1 MPIEEIEATG
11 AQLVQ
16 QERCKNFAALTA
28 ERIRAARN
36 CQFSLL
42 PREEL
47 ARLVANWYESYALAM
62 MRGNFAAIDQWI
74 RFQSERAASEGF
86 AREDVVELL
95 RLCRSSAIET
105 EKWDPDIV
113 AEVDE
118 VVDEALGGTNKWT
131 SAKQREPVEEAQADS
146 EESVPR
152 PTKNGR
158 AVERRSFDRNRL
170 QLPIRVRGVGK
181 QSHLEEVTH
190 TQSISRGGLYFVT
203 RETYQANQILKISYP
218 FWTDPG
224 AINCEYPAKVMRV
237 DRISDHAWGV
247 GIQFLD
253 GDADRVR

>member
-1 MPIEEIEATG
+1 MPIEEFEATG

-16 QERCKNFAALTA
+16 QERCKSFAALTA
-28 ERIRAARN
+28 ERIRSAQN
-36 CQFSLL
+36 CQFCLL

-47 ARLVANWYESYALAM
+47 ARLVASWYESYALAM

-95 RLCRSSAIET
+95 RICRSSAIET

-113 AEVDE
+113 SEVDE
-118 VVDEALGGTNKWT
+118 VVDEALGGTNKWNGP
-131 SAKQREPVEEAQADS
+131 KQQEPAEQSQADS
-146 EESVPR
+146 QEHEPR
-152 PTKNGR
+152 PTKYGR
-158 AVERRSFDRNRL
+158 PVERRTFDRNRL
-170 QLPIRVRGVGK
+170 QLPIRIRGVGK
-181 QSHLEEVTH
+181 HSHLKEVTH

-203 RETYQANQILKISYP
+203 REAYQANQTLKISYP

-237 DRISDHAWGV
+237 DRISDQAWGV

-253 GDADRVR
+253 EDAGRVR